1 MRWIGKKSS
10 SEPQSGPR
18 RPRVKPLWRRPA
30 VIGAVIAL
38 LLASAAGGGWWIWR
52 DGLLGR
58 TADTA
63 KWALIAGA
71 ARAGFAVDQIL
82 VDGRHETS
90 PKRLLKTLRLKRG
103 APILAFDPAA
113 AKRRLESLPWV
124 RSALVERQLPDIIR
138 LRLMERRPLA
148 LWQRNGKFSLID
160 TEGKVVPNQPIG
172 KFRKLLVVVGED
184 APGHAARLLDI
195 LASHPRL
202 AKRVRA
208 AVRVGGRRWNLHMDN
223 RVRIRL
229 PEADTAAAWSHL
241 AQLQQ
246 RHRILEKDVIAV
258 DLRLPDRV
266 VVRPSKKP
274 QGPADKDEQDT

>member
-1 MRWIGKKSS
+1 MRWIRKKSPS
-10 SEPQSGPR
+10 APFRGRR

-30 VIGAVIAL
+30 VIAGSCAL
-38 LLASAAGGGWWIWR
+38 LFAGAIAGGWWIWR
-52 DGLLGR
+52 DGLIGR
-58 TADTA
+58 TAEMA
-63 KWALIAGA
+63 KWTVIAGA

-90 PKRLLKTLRLKRG
+90 RESLLKALRLKRG
-103 APILAFDPAA
+103 APILAFDPYA
-113 AKRRLESLPWV
+113 AKRRLEALPWV
-124 RSALVERQLPDIIR
+124 RSALVERQLPDMVR
-138 LRLMERRPLA
+138 LRLIERRPLA

-160 TEGKVVPNQPIG
+160 TDGKVVPDQPIA

-184 APGHAARLLDI
+184 APRHAARLLEI
-195 LASHPRL
+195 LASHPAL

-223 RVRIRL
+223 RIKIRL
-229 PEADTAAAWSHL
+229 PEEDAAAAWSHL
-241 AQLQQ
+241 AQLEQ
-246 RHRILEKDVIAV
+246 RHKLLEKDVIAV

-274 QGPADKDEQDT
+274 EKPAAKSERDT